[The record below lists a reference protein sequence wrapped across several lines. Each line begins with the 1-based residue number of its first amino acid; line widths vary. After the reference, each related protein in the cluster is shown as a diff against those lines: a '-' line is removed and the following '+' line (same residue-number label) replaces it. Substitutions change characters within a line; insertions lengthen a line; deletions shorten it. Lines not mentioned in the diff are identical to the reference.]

1 MAYATAGGAVVP
13 GMLAPGMPPP
23 GTVSPGTVSPGT
35 VSPGT
40 VSPGTVSPGTAS
52 PGLRRP
58 AVVAPVP
65 RKASRRLANDPINW
79 WLIGLAGIY
88 LAWSYFAL
96 PSSIWARFVFAI
108 MLTLRMKPDI
118 IIPYCLSCLQLKL
131 NFTETLSDEIRIDDA
146 IGASLTGF
154 ESYAFAIPPLLIAVR
169 GVFAFFNARTDHRFF
184 PVGLYLLWA
193 LGGLLVVIGA
203 FTIFRT
209 GRGWTGAMRMY
220 SIVGAVFYGL
230 LMPRLKP
237 EQINRLAAGLATVCL
252 ALYALSL
259 TGQFGSRIVFV
270 LGPLGAAWGVSGA
283 LSLSRKSFFAVALL
297 LVTGSVSLFRATF
310 MTFGSWVWAA
320 IAAGINWTCTSGKRR
335 IWYRM
340 HGYVLATAIFCLV
353 LFFVGVSRQ
362 VNDKSSSD
370 GTFLG
375 RIEWKLYADR
385 GPIWSGCMRV
395 LFDQPSI
402 LPTPERGFTI
412 QWFGQERFWENG
424 PHNLGLELLNQLGWV
439 AGPISMLVLAYTAM
453 GCAGVLARDDSR
465 GARAIATSAV
475 CSIVVGGLTLPYVV
489 QDRQAEFMLFSAGLV
504 IGSSRVNCLEALNM
518 LKRPA

>member
-13 GMLAPGMPPP
+13 GMLAPGMPP
-23 GTVSPGTVSPGT
+23 
-35 VSPGT
+35 PGT

-118 IIPYCLSCLQLKL
+118 IIPYCLTCLQLRL
-131 NFTETLSDEIRIDDA
+131 NFTETLSDEIRIEDG
-146 IGASLTGF
+146 IASGLTGF
-154 ESYAFAIPPLLIAVR
+154 ESYAFAIPPLLIAIR
-169 GVFAFFNARTDHRFF
+169 AAFAFFNARTDHRFF

-237 EQINRLAAGLATVCL
+237 EQVNRLAAGLATVCFV
-252 ALYALSL
+252 LYALAL

-270 LGPLGAAWGVSGA
+270 IGPLGAAWGVSGA
-283 LSLSRKSFFAVALL
+283 LSLSKKSFFAMALL
-297 LVTGSVSLFRATF
+297 FVTGSVSLFKATF
-310 MTFGSWVWAA
+310 MVFGSWIWAA
-320 IAAGINWTCTSGKRR
+320 LAAVINWTYASGPRR
-335 IWYRM
+335 ISYRM
-340 HGYVLATAIFCLV
+340 YGYVLATTVFCIV

-362 VNDKSSSD
+362 MNDKSASD

-385 GPIWSGCMRV
+385 GPIWSGCLRV
-395 LFDQPSI
+395 IFEDPSI
-402 LPTPERGFTI
+402 IPTPERGFSI

-424 PHNLGLELLNQLGWV
+424 PHNLILELLNQLGWV
-439 AGPISMLVLAYTAM
+439 AGPISMLVLAYTVT
-453 GCAGVLARDDSR
+453 GCAGVLARDDNR
-465 GARAIATSAV
+465 GARAIATSAI
-475 CSIVVGGLTLPYVV
+475 CSIVVGGLTLPYIV

-504 IGSSRVNCLEALNM
+504 IGSSRVNCLEAFNM